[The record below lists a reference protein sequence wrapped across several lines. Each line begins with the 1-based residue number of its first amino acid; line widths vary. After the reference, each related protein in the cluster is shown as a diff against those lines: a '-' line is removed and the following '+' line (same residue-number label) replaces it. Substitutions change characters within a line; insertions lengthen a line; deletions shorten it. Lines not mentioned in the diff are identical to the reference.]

1 MLVVNALGQVHKL
14 KKQCVVALGTF
25 DGLHLGHQDVILA
38 AKKEAEE
45 RNALLT
51 VFTFSNH
58 PLELI
63 RPELAP
69 VRLLSKE
76 QKYELLASYGVDV
89 LLDLPFNWEL
99 ARLSPS
105 DFIEKLLLLD
115 VSGVVVGENFTY
127 GAEGA
132 GNCDTLARAA
142 QEQGFTLDV
151 RPLVQRDDV
160 VISSTVIRQL
170 LAEGKV
176 AAASELLGRP
186 YALTGT
192 VSHGNERGRLLGF
205 PTANIELCE
214 AGVAYP
220 PEGVYAVRVLV
231 DGKEYKGMANIGK
244 NPTFGDVAELRL
256 ETHLFDFAKDIYGQ
270 QLTVFF
276 IANLR
281 KQVKF
286 ASIDELKAQLEQDK
300 QSCRILLQAD

>member
-69 VRLLSKE
+69 VRLLSTE

-99 ARLSPS
+99 ARLSPAA
-105 DFIEKLLLLD
+105 FIEKLLLLG
-115 VSGVVVGENFTY
+115 VSGLVVGENFTY

-132 GNCDTLARAA
+132 GNCDTLARASK
-142 QEQGFTLDV
+142 EQGFSLDV
-151 RPLVQRDDV
+151 RPLVEKNGV

-176 AAASELLGRP
+176 AAATELLGRP

-192 VSHGNERGRLLGF
+192 VAHGNERGRLLGF

-214 AGVAYP
+214 AGVAHP

-231 DGKEYKGMANIGK
+231 CGKEYKGMANIGK
-244 NPTFGDVAELRL
+244 NPTFGDVAGLRL
-256 ETHLFDFAKDIYGQ
+256 ETHIFDFTKDIYGQ
-270 QLTVFF
+270 RLTVFF
-276 IANLR
+276 VAKLR
-281 KQVKF
+281 EQVKF
-286 ASIDELKAQLEQDK
+286 ASIDELQAQLEQDK
-300 QSCRILLQAD
+300 LKCRKML

>member
-45 RNALLT
+45 RNVLLT

-63 RPELAP
+63 RPEFAP

-142 QEQGFTLDV
+142 QEQGFSLDV
-151 RPLVQRDDV
+151 RPLVQRDGV

-220 PEGVYAVRVLV
+220 PEGVYAVKALV

-270 QLTVFF
+270 QLTVLF

>member
-1 MLVVNALGQVHKL
+1 MLVINALGKVHRL

-25 DGLHLGHQDVILA
+25 DGLHLGHQDVIFA
-38 AKKEAEE
+38 AKQEAEA

-63 RPELAP
+63 HPELAP
-69 VRLLSKE
+69 TRLLTKE
-76 QKYELLASYGVDV
+76 QKYELLESYGVDV

-99 ARLSPS
+99 ARLSPTE
-105 DFIEKLLLLD
+105 FMKKLLLLG
-115 VSGVVVGENFTY
+115 VSGLVVGENFTY

-142 QEQGFTLDV
+142 QEQGFSLDV
-151 RPLVQRDDV
+151 RPLVTKNDI
-160 VISSTVIRQL
+160 VISSTIIRQL

-176 AAASELLGRP
+176 AAAAELLGRP

-192 VSHGNERGRLLGF
+192 VAHGNERGRLLGF

-214 AGVAYP
+214 AGVAHP

-231 DGKEYKGMANIGK
+231 CGKEYKGMANIGK
-244 NPTFGDVAELRL
+244 NPTFGDVAGLRL
-256 ETHLFDFAKDIYGQ
+256 ETHIFDFAQDIYGQ
-270 QLTVFF
+270 QLTVLFVVK
-276 IANLR
+276 LR
-281 KQVKF
+281 EQVKF
-286 ASIDELKAQLEQDK
+286 ASIDELQTQLEQDK
-300 QSCRILLQAD
+300 LKCRKMLQAD